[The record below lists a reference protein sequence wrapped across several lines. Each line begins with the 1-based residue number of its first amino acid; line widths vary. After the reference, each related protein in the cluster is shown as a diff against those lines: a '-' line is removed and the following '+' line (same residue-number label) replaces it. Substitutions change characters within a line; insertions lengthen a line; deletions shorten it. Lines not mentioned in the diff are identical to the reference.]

1 MKHFSLFML
10 REGRANRFMGLEW
23 TLNHGGVNL
32 KDYEVVY
39 TGVIEPRDTAAQTL
53 EDIFVMF
60 NINHPADYQ
69 NRSMSVSDLVGLEGD
84 GLYFCDSIG
93 FKKITGEEQRMNTYY
108 KVAVE
113 RELNAVRSN
122 VYTILL
128 GEKPVDYK
136 AILRDGKCVCF
147 VGHFETQESAQR
159 WHDLML
165 SRKLAQI
172 DFMDRRRIN
181 CDACPERDACDQVK
195 QDCPLDDPP
204 AFSVDT
210 MLPGESLPEYLSRV
224 HGWPLR
230 IETREEI
237 ATLCDV
243 QQLDG
248 GKLAPIYRFPG
259 GPSLVSD
266 DEMIPYDEG
275 SML

>member
-84 GLYFCDSIG
+84 GIYFCDSIG
-93 FKKITGEEQRMNTYY
+93 FKKITGEERRMNTYY

-113 RELNAVRSN
+113 RELDAVRSN
-122 VYTILL
+122 IYTILL
-128 GEKPVDYK
+128 EEKPVDYK
-136 AILRDGKCVCF
+136 TILRDGKCICF

-159 WHDLML
+159 WQALML
-165 SRKLAQI
+165 SRKLAPI

-181 CDACPERDACDQVK
+181 CDACPEHDACDRVK
-195 QDCPLDDPP
+195 HDCSLDDPP
-204 AFSVDT
+204 ALPVET

-230 IETREEI
+230 IEAREEI
-237 ATLCDV
+237 ATLCDS
-243 QQLDG
+243 QQLDD

-266 DEMIPYDEG
+266 SEMIPCEDERN
-275 SML
+275 